1 MRYIFYL
8 FWVLIILLGITFT
21 VLNPQKIVLNYY
33 LDTKSIY
40 LPLLILLV
48 LLIGVA
54 LGIIA
59 FLPSW
64 IKNKKTVWRLKYKI
78 K

>member
-8 FWVLIILLGITFT
+8 FWILIILLGITFT
-21 VLNPQKIVLNYY
+21 VLNPQEIVLNYY

-40 LPLLILLV
+40 LPLFILLV

-64 IKNKKTVWRLKYKI
+64 IKNKKPSSD
-78 K
+78 

>member
-1 MRYIFYL
+1 MRCIFYL
-8 FWVLIILLGITFT
+8 FWILIILLGITFT
-21 VLNPQKIVLNYY
+21 VLNPQEIVLNYY

-40 LPLLILLV
+40 LPLFILLV

-64 IKNKKTVWRLKYKI
+64 IKNKKPSSD
-78 K
+78 